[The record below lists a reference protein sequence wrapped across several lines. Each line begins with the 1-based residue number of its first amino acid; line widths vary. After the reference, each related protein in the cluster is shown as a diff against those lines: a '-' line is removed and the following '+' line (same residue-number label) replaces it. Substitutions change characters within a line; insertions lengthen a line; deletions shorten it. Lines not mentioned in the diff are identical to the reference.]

1 MAEPNQN
8 GNRKEVTITR
18 IFDAPPEL
26 VFKAW
31 TDPTLVAQWWGPKGF
46 TNAVCEF
53 NVLPGGS
60 IRIDMRGPDGVVYPM
75 KGIFHEIVKPE
86 RIVLTTSAFEDKE
99 GNPLL
104 EVLNTVTFA
113 EQDGKTKLTLHAV
126 VVKSGPEVAPALDGM
141 EDGWR
146 QSIDRL
152 AAHLNSADQRW
163 FVITRMFD
171 SPCELVWNIFTESS
185 ILCNGGGRKDSRCA
199 LLDWI
204 SDPVA
209 FFITA

>member
-104 EVLNTVTFA
+104 SAQYRHVRRTGR
-113 EQDGKTKLTLHAV
+113 QD
-126 VVKSGPEVAPALDGM
+126 E
-141 EDGWR
+141 
-146 QSIDRL
+146 
-152 AAHLNSADQRW
+152 AHLTCSCCQVGTRSGASARRYGGW
-163 FVITRMFD
+163 LEAKHR
-171 SPCELVWNIFTESS
+171 SS
-185 ILCNGGGRKDSRCA
+185 SCT
-199 LLDWI
+199 
-204 SDPVA
+204 PE
-209 FFITA
+209 